1 MAKIAQ
7 KNSKYLIKA
16 HAKASGVVEKADV
29 IGALHGQTE
38 GLLGND
44 MDLADLRKR
53 GKIGRMNIEVNGKDG
68 KSEINIE
75 IPSSLDAEQ
84 TAILAASIETVEKVG
99 PARADI
105 RVDQIVDVRKS
116 KRDYIVK
123 RSKQLLDE
131 IKTDKPDID
140 QIREEI
146 QDEDRKQ
153 RIKEYKGFKAGEK
166 AESSDEVILV
176 EGEAD
181 LKNLLSVGISNAVAI
196 GGTSI
201 PDNIVSLSE
210 DKIVTALLDGDRG
223 GDLILK
229 ELKQKANIEFISRA
243 PEGKEVEDLNE
254 KELMKAVRDK
264 ERVQEDEEVTEVPES
279 NQEIQDYLTD
289 MIGTRAVHFLDEDLE
304 PKKKAPRDKFDDTA
318 KELEEAYA
326 VAIDGKITNNKIDLA
341 EELGAEYFAG
351 MEQDGNASSSK
362 LRVITR

>member
-7 KNSKYLIKA
+7 KNSKYLVKA
-16 HAKASGVVEKADV
+16 HAKASGVIEKADV

-53 GKIGRMNIEVNGKDG
+53 GKIGRMNIDVKTEEG
-68 KSEINIE
+68 KSEVEIE

-99 PARADI
+99 PVNADI
-105 RVDQIVDVRKS
+105 RVDEIIDVRKS

-140 QIREEI
+140 QIKEEI
-146 QDEDRKQ
+146 QYEDRKG
-153 RIKEYKGFKAGEK
+153 RIEEFKGFKAGEK
-166 AESSDEVILV
+166 AENADEIILV

-181 LKNLLSVGISNAVAI
+181 LKNLLSVGISNALAI
-196 GGTSI
+196 GGTSV
-201 PDNIVSLSE
+201 PENIVEISDE
-210 DKIVTALLDGDRG
+210 RTTTALLDGDRG
-223 GDLILK
+223 GELILK
-229 ELKQKANIEFISRA
+229 ELKQKADIDYLAKA

-254 KELMKAVRDK
+254 KQLMKTVRDK
-264 ERVQEDEEVTEVPES
+264 KKVAEDGETEEDQEENSEVRE
-279 NQEIQDYLTD
+279 YLKE
-289 MIGTRAVHFLDEDLE
+289 MIGTRAVHFLNEDLE
-304 PKKKAPRDKFDDTA
+304 PLEKAPRDKFSETA
-318 KELEEAYA
+318 KQIHDVYA
-326 VAIDGKITNNKIDLA
+326 VAIDGKITNNKIEQA

-351 MEQDGNASSSK
+351 MEQDGNASSSE
-362 LRVITR
+362 LRIIKR

>member
-53 GKIGRMNIEVNGKDG
+53 GKIGRMNIEVDDEDG
-68 KSEINIE
+68 KSKINIE

-99 PARADI
+99 PAHADI
-105 RVDQIVDVRKS
+105 RVDEIIDVRKS

-140 QIREEI
+140 QIRDEI
-146 QDEDRKQ
+146 QDEDRQQ
-153 RIKEYKGFKAGEK
+153 RVKEYKGFKVGEK
-166 AESSDEVILV
+166 AEKADEVILV

-181 LKNLLSVGISNAVAI
+181 LKNLLSVGISNVVAI
-196 GGTSI
+196 GGTSV
-201 PDNIVSLSE
+201 PDNIIDIADE
-210 DKIVTALLDGDRG
+210 KTATALLDGDRG

-229 ELKQKANIEFISRA
+229 ELEQKADMDFVARA
-243 PEGKEVEDLNE
+243 PEDQEIEELNE
-254 KELMKAVRDK
+254 KQLMKAVRDK
-264 ERVQEDEEVTEVPES
+264 KKLNEDDEVEDVSQDNSEVRE
-279 NQEIQDYLTD
+279 YLTD

-304 PKKKAPRDKFDDTA
+304 PLEKAPRDKFDETI
-318 KELEEAYA
+318 KEIHEAYA
-326 VAIDGKITNNKIDLA
+326 VAIDGKINNDKIKKA
-341 EELGAEYFAG
+341 EDIGADYFAG
-351 MEQDGNASSSK
+351 MEKSGNASSSQ
-362 LRVITR
+362 LRIIKR

>member
-16 HAKASGVVEKADV
+16 HAKASGVIEKADV

-53 GKIGRMNIEVNGKDG
+53 GKIGRMNIEVEDNDG
-68 KSEINIE
+68 KSRVDIE

-105 RVDQIVDVRKS
+105 RVDEIVDVRKS

-123 RSKQLLDE
+123 RSKQLLNE

-146 QDEDRKQ
+146 QYEDRKK
-153 RIKEYKGFKAGEK
+153 RIEEYKGFKAGEK
-166 AESSDEVILV
+166 AESADEVILV

-181 LKNLLSVGISNAVAI
+181 LKNLLSVGISNALAI
-196 GGTSI
+196 GGTSV
-201 PDNIVSLSE
+201 PDNIVDIADE
-210 DKIVTALLDGDRG
+210 KTVTALLDGDRG

-229 ELKQKANIEFISRA
+229 ELKQKADIEYVSRA
-243 PEGKEVEDLNE
+243 PEGQEIEDLNE
-254 KELMKAVRDK
+254 KELMRSVRDK
-264 ERVQEDEEVTEVPES
+264 NKVNRDEESEEVPED
-279 NQEIQDYLTD
+279 NEEVREYLTE

-304 PKKKAPRDKFDDTA
+304 PMKKAPRDGFNDA
-318 KELEEAYA
+318 ASELDEVYA
-326 VAIDGKITNNKIDLA
+326 VAIDGKITNDKIEKA
-341 EELGAEYFAG
+341 ESLGAEYFAG
-351 MEQDGNASSSK
+351 MEQSGNASSSK
-362 LRVITR
+362 LRVIKR

>member
-16 HAKASGVVEKADV
+16 HAKASGVIEKADV

-53 GKIGRMNIEVNGKDG
+53 GKIGRMNIDVHTEDG
-68 KSEINIE
+68 KSRVDID

-99 PARADI
+99 PVNADI
-105 RVDQIVDVRKS
+105 KVDEIIDVRKS
-116 KRDYIVK
+116 KRDYIIK

-140 QIREEI
+140 QIKEEI
-146 QDEDRKQ
+146 QYEDRKT
-153 RIKEYKGFKAGEK
+153 RVEDYKGFKVGEK
-166 AESSDEVILV
+166 AEKSDEIILV

-181 LKNLLSVGISNAVAI
+181 LKNLLSVGISNALAI
-196 GGTSI
+196 GGTSV
-201 PDNIVSLSE
+201 PDNIVE
-210 DKIVTALLDGDRG
+210 IAEERTTTALLDGDRG
-223 GDLILK
+223 GELILK
-229 ELKQKANIEFISRA
+229 ELKQKADIDYLAQA

-254 KELMKAVRDK
+254 KQLMKAVRDK
-264 ERVQEDEEVTEVPES
+264 EPAEPEEVDDKTSERDSEVH
-279 NQEIQDYLTD
+279 DYLKD
-289 MIGTRAVHFLDEDLE
+289 MIGTRAVHFLDEELD
-304 PKKKAPRDKFDDTA
+304 PKEKAPRDNFDEQA
-318 KELEEAYA
+318 KKIQNVYA
-326 VAIDGKITNNKIDLA
+326 VVIDGKITNDKIDTA

-351 MEQDGNASSSK
+351 MEQSGNASSSK
-362 LRVITR
+362 LRIVKR

>member
-53 GKIGRMNIEVNGKDG
+53 GKIGRMNIEVDNKDG
-68 KSEINIE
+68 KSKIDIE

-99 PARADI
+99 PVHADI
-105 RVDQIVDVRKS
+105 RVDEIVDVRKS

-123 RSKQLLDE
+123 RSKQLLSE

-140 QIREEI
+140 QIRDEI
-146 QDEDRKQ
+146 QDEDRQQ
-153 RIKEYKGFKAGEK
+153 RVKEYKGFKAGEK
-166 AESSDEVILV
+166 AEKADEVILV

-181 LKNLLSVGISNAVAI
+181 LKNLLSVGISNVVAI
-196 GGTSI
+196 GGTSV
-201 PDNIVSLSE
+201 PDNIVE
-210 DKIVTALLDGDRG
+210 IADEKTATALLDGDRG

-229 ELKQKANIEFISRA
+229 ELEQKADIDFIARA
-243 PEGKEVEDLNE
+243 PEDQEIEDLSE
-254 KELMKAVRDK
+254 KQLMKAVRDK
-264 ERVQEDEEVTEVPES
+264 KKLDEDEDVEEVPEENS
-279 NQEIQDYLTD
+279 EVREYLTE

-304 PKKKAPRDKFDDTA
+304 PIQKAPRDGFNSAISDLD
-318 KELEEAYA
+318 EVYA
-326 VAIDGKITNNKIDLA
+326 VAIDGKITNNKIEKA
-341 EELGAEYFAG
+341 EKLGADYFAG
-351 MEQDGNASSSK
+351 MEQSGNASSSN